1 MNFIIS
7 ALVAAVSLIP
17 ARPDLHGRVTDAE
30 GRPLPGATAHIY
42 TGAVRTGTSPYC
54 PSCYADCAKSAKT
67 DADGNFSIPS
77 LDPELK
83 FTVLVVAE
91 GYKPILT
98 GLVDPALGKPV
109 EVKLAEMPAHLDPA
123 RILKGRIIGPD
134 GNPVMGAIVSPFG
147 CKTRSSRWWGSM
159 PGVDAMSITNTRGEF
174 LLTGESPAIA
184 YDIQVEARGLA
195 TRRFALVPLGDQSH
209 ELHLTEGATVTG
221 RLMKNGKP
229 LSGITIGLV
238 QDDRSYEG
246 FTGAQKIATDAQGRF
261 TFLNVSPPGE
271 WDVYGLMKSM
281 PEKQAVKYQKVQF
294 DGDTTITD
302 VGDLPWSPAFTVGG
316 QIILSDGKPV
326 PPGTRLIVG
335 RDRAWDSQTV
345 TLDPAGRFSVS
356 GVPGE
361 EIHVTVSIRGYHL
374 SAQNI
379 SLDRLNLTF
388 LDGTI
393 EKDTPNLRILLEP
406 GPIIA
411 NDPRQ
416 MQQIIQTSRS
426 QRFKPLQGVAVQE

>member
-7 ALVAAVSLIP
+7 ALVAAVSLVP
-17 ARPDLHGRVTDAE
+17 ARPDLRGRVTDAD
-30 GRPLPGATAHIY
+30 GRPLRGATAHIY

-67 DADGNFSIPS
+67 DADGSFRIQS

-98 GLVDPALGKPV
+98 GLVDPAVGKLV
-109 EVKLAEMPAHLDPA
+109 EVKLAELPTNLDPA
-123 RILKGRIIGPD
+123 RTLKGRIIGPD
-134 GNPVMGAIVSPFG
+134 GNPVTGAIVTPFG
-147 CKTRSSRWWGSM
+147 CKTRSRRWWGSM

-184 YDIQVEARGLA
+184 YDVEVEARGLA
-195 TRRFALVPLGDQSH
+195 TRRFALVRLGDESH
-209 ELHLTEGATVTG
+209 ELQLTEGATVTG

-238 QDDRSYEG
+238 QDDRSYES
-246 FTGAQKIATDAQGRF
+246 FTGAQTIATDAQGRF

-281 PEKQAVKYQKVQF
+281 PEKHTIKYQKVRV

-326 PPGTRLIVG
+326 PAATRLMVG
-335 RDRAWDSQTV
+335 RHRAWDSQTV
-345 TLDPAGRFSVS
+345 TLDSGGRFSVS

-361 EIHVTVSIRGYHL
+361 EIHVSVSIRGYHL
-374 SAQNI
+374 STQNV

-388 LDGTI
+388 LDGTV

-406 GPIIA
+406 GPIVA

-416 MQQIIQTSRS
+416 MQEIARTSLS
-426 QRFKPLQGVAVQE
+426 QRFKPIEGVAVQK